1 MDTGQISQG
10 LRADYMGQ
18 LGDQGVNVGQM
29 MQSGV
34 SFEDIL
40 VMIAAANRGMAIA
53 PGMAGADAL
62 MQDGEGGETDAQTLL
77 TQMKDMVQ
85 GDSLTQFIQGQAV
98 MENDDLKAQLSEVLD
113 FMAKGSKADAAED
126 VQVTVPEENAAEETE
141 TLKTEPVKENTD
153 ADKIEVKADVKPEEA
168 EQAKVKTDSEPI
180 PEEKEVKADTEVKTE
195 AKAEVKT
202 EVKTDVKTEVKTEA
216 KTEIKAE
223 TTEEKT
229 EPVENTEKTDKTA
242 EVRTDSKVIPRKLD
256 ISEGKRP
263 VISHMEK
270 TEEVKADTPVRPERA
285 DKSTFEVRE
294 VYTDEWLE
302 EDEGIVI
309 YNPEVRQQLEN
320 IFKGTDPRLKVS
332 EGVVPRKW
340 SISDMEDIPRVILK
354 TGRPELSDLNEVTE
368 PDTPVKDMTSGQKFV
383 IDLLGSISKKDR
395 KLDSFDLSE
404 DVIKADPMQL
414 AGLLDYISTG
424 VGIPLISDIADRE
437 VFRNIN
443 TVGSISAERIFDPNE
458 MIRNGEMEIISYTP
472 AAKTEDM
479 SQSGQNGEQSG
490 SGENPFPKEDVDFA
504 RLMKGVRENV
514 NPFIRSLRDDD
525 EDDYDLGIKMTEKLT
540 PETMHDVTRRVDISF
555 DRALAELEMNKAE
568 YGTPDQQVAKG
579 VAENL
584 LRGRSEFTVKLRP
597 EGLGEILVKLV
608 SDDAGKTILSMVAS
622 SQRTADLLN
631 RDLASL
637 QSQLGNHNVEI
648 ENNSVKVSETVMPAE
663 HQSDAAFSQFD
674 QRRRDEGEQEN
685 RYRQVRKRLNTDEI
699 KIGSTEFDTD
709 IEVGRTSVDDSALN
723 ITI

>member
-18 LGDQGVNVGQM
+18 LGEQGVNVGQM

-53 PGMAGADAL
+53 PGMADVDAL
-62 MQDGEGGETDAQTLL
+62 MQNGEGGETDAQTLL
-77 TQMKDMVQ
+77 MQMKDMVQ

-98 MENDDLKAQLSEVLD
+98 MENDELKAQLSEVLD
-113 FMAKGSKADAAED
+113 FMAKGNTVDKAAALDTE
-126 VQVTVPEENAAEETE
+126 QVN
-141 TLKTEPVKENTD
+141 ENTVA
-153 ADKIEVKADVKPEEA
+153 ADTAIEPKEAKAQTDTEIIPEKAEVKADN
-168 EQAKVKTDSEPI
+168 
-180 PEEKEVKADTEVKTE
+180 
-195 AKAEVKT
+195 
-202 EVKTDVKTEVKTEA
+202 
-216 KTEIKAE
+216 EIKAE
-223 TTEEKT
+223 TTVPVEKAEETKNAENAHGAEKAEKT
-229 EPVENTEKTDKTA
+229 ETAETSEKTD
-242 EVRTDSKVIPRKLD
+242 TDIKVIPRKLD

-263 VISHMEK
+263 VIRHTEK
-270 TEEVKADTPVRPERA
+270 TDEVKADVPVRSE
-285 DKSTFEVRE
+285 KSSFEVRE

-320 IFKGTDPRLKVS
+320 IFKGIDPRLKTA

-354 TGRPELSDLNEVTE
+354 TGRPELSDLNEITE
-368 PDTPVKDMTSGQKFV
+368 PDTPVKDMTNGQKFV

-395 KLDSFDLSE
+395 KLDSFDFSE
-404 DVIKADPMQL
+404 NIIKADPMQL

-424 VGIPLISDIADRE
+424 TGIPLISDIADRE
-437 VFRNIN
+437 AFRNIN
-443 TVGSISAERIFDPNE
+443 TVGSISAERIFDPAE

-472 AAKTEDM
+472 AAAQTDETA
-479 SQSGQNGEQSG
+479 QGGGQNFES
-490 SGENPFPKEDVDFA
+490 SEENPFPKEDVDFA
-504 RLMKGVRENV
+504 RLMKGVREEV
-514 NPFIRSLRDDD
+514 NPFIRSLRDEDD
-525 EDDYDLGIKMTEKLT
+525 EDYGIRMADKLT
-540 PETMHDVTRRVDISF
+540 PETMHDAARRVDISF

-568 YGTPDQQVAKG
+568 YGTPDEQVAKG

-584 LRGRSEFTVKLRP
+584 LRGRSEFTVKLKP

-608 SDDAGKTILSMVAS
+608 SDDAGRTILSMVAS

-631 RDLASL
+631 KDLASL
-637 QSQLGNHNVEI
+637 QTQLNSQGVEI
-648 ENNSVKVSETVMPAE
+648 ENNSVKVSETVMPAD

-685 RYRQVRKRLNTDEI
+685 RYRQVRKRLNTDDI

-709 IEVGRTSVDDSALN
+709 IEVGKTSVDDQALN

>member
-263 VISHMEK
+263 VISHTEK
-270 TEEVKADTPVRPERA
+270 TEEIKADSPVRPERA

-514 NPFIRSLRDDD
+514 NPFIRSLRDED